1 MEGHKVSLK
10 MWLQS
15 SREAAAHQTEV
26 GIGSLSIIQVQ
37 TEQKVEEENGQK
49 RAMKDKNGIS
59 KK

>member
-1 MEGHKVSLK
+1 MK

>member
-1 MEGHKVSLK
+1 MK

-49 RAMKDKNGIS
+49 CAMKDKDGIS